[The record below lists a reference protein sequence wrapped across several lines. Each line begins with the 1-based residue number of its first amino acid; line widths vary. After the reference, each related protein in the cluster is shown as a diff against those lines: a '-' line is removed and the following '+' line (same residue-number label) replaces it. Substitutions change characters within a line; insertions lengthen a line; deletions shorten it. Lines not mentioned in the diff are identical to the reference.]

1 MKQVFFAALA
11 ALAITSCSQNEEI
24 TGSDNDSQIR
34 FNTIVNKSTR
44 ATPMVTDNF
53 DSFTV
58 YGYNTEATFD
68 GTASLGTAFMDNV
81 SATKGQD
88 GTWTLAG
95 GPYYWPLKGNM
106 QFIAY
111 SPATNVKNYAIGDP
125 SGFPSFNYTI
135 QTVQEDLLAAQTL
148 NATKDG
154 NAVQLSFS
162 HILTQINFSA
172 QLEADFTYDIS
183 AIKVI
188 GVNNTG
194 TFTYAA
200 SKGAWSGTSG
210 AVSYEYAGDFAATA
224 TDNVVDL
231 STASNAL
238 LLMPQTLPDGAKIEI
253 TYKATATT
261 GNKQV
266 TFDGTKEVDMKGV
279 VWEPGKNIR
288 YKLVLPSDAQSVSFS
303 TQLNGWDGTN
313 EEEKNPQ

>member
-1 MKQVFFAALA
+1 MKQVFFAAMA

-24 TGSDNDSQIR
+24 TGSDNDSQIS
-34 FNTIVNKSTR
+34 FNTIVSKSTR
-44 ATPMVTDNF
+44 ATPMVTNNF
-53 DSFTV
+53 DAFTV
-58 YGYNTEATFD
+58 YGYNTEAAFD
-68 GTASLGTAFMDNV
+68 GTASLGIAFMDNV
-81 SATKGQD
+81 AATKGQD
-88 GTWTLAG
+88 ATWTLAG

-125 SGFPSFNYTI
+125 SGFPSFDYTI
-135 QTVQEDLLAAQTL
+135 QASQEDLLAAQTL
-148 NATKDG
+148 NATKSA

-172 QLEADFTYDIS
+172 ELEADFTYDIT

-210 AVSYEYAGDFAATA
+210 AVDYEYAGNFAATA

-238 LLMPQTLPDGAKIEI
+238 LLMPQTLPAGAKIEI
-253 TYKATATT
+253 AYKATATT

-266 TFDGTKEVDMKGV
+266 TFDGTKEVDIKGV
-279 VWEPGKNIR
+279 VWEPGQNIR

-303 TQLNGWDGTN
+303 TLVNGWNGET
-313 EEEKNPQ
+313 EEAKDPK